1 MRTQAQRSQVT
12 CSRSHSSKA
21 AELGFEPRQRSYHYG
36 SGPNQYT
43 PHPHPHISPHSHSN
57 RTWTVPVPTG
67 QSWVT
72 IPREQLTMSDELLV
86 WGTKA
91 GQPLW
96 PSVFVNLETRSN
108 RRDRGCAIC
117 GVGGPRGPGLMHL
130 ASPSSVKPG
139 APRLYPNVDF
149 SEDEPLEATIH
160 WAPPVWPPHK
170 VLVCQ
175 FYYRR
180 CQETTWTL
188 VSVRG
193 PLSPTLFQAGP
204 RASSPNQRPSPEPVP
219 YLPLQSVHIS
229 HNRPV
234 HASCSAEK
242 ITPHHQII

>member
-1 MRTQAQRSQVT
+1 MALDPTNI
-12 CSRSHSSKA
+12 H
-21 AELGFEPRQRSYHYG
+21 H
-36 SGPNQYT
+36 T
-43 PHPHPHISPHSHSN
+43 PHPHLSPHSHSN

-96 PSVFVNLETRSN
+96 PPVFVNLETRSN

-139 APRLYPNVDF
+139 APQLYPDVDF

-180 CQETTWTL
+180 CQETTWTP

-193 PLSPTLFQAGP
+193 PLSPPYSRQGPGHHPQIRDPAQSLFHTCPYSLSTSHTKDLYIHPVQLKK
-204 RASSPNQRPSPEPVP
+204 SPPTT
-219 YLPLQSVHIS
+219 
-229 HNRPV
+229 
-234 HASCSAEK
+234 K
-242 ITPHHQII
+242 